1 VRYKT
6 PSILLLTA
14 LILSKQQSIVPFPS
28 INSSKLKDETACLQA
43 NPAQAGVLHISTR
56 FVLQFQQ
63 KKRRKH
69 PTINPK
75 NTIDSTRQVN
85 FSLHKA
91 IQHYKGGTSELQAP
105 NYFQLISQ
113 EYQTFQSGL

>member
-63 KKRRKH
+63 KKEENIPQLIQRTPSTALGRSIFPCTRRY
-69 PTINPK
+69 
-75 NTIDSTRQVN
+75 NTIRGVHQN
-85 FSLHKA
+85 
-91 IQHYKGGTSELQAP
+91 YKLQIIF
-105 NYFQLISQ
+105 N
-113 EYQTFQSGL
+113 